1 MNSILLDFKQAIRS
15 LRKAPSATLVIVL
28 TLALGIGANVAIFS
42 VLRGVILRP
51 LPYPEPEELVMATS
65 QFPGLG
71 FDRFWISPPEYRE
84 YREWNETL
92 EEVGGY
98 RAGEA
103 SVAGGDQPM
112 RVRSATVTA
121 TLFPALGVDPIR
133 GRVFTEEEDVPNGPA
148 VAVLSHELW
157 QAGFGGDDS
166 LVGRQVEV
174 NGTPTTIVGVMP
186 PGFDVEDNEI
196 RIWTPARLDPNATN
210 RGSHF
215 LYLVGRLREDVTLE
229 QARADLTRLLSSWYE
244 RLGGEGEGDR
254 ESTHVPSTEG
264 HRLQL
269 APLHEEVVGGTRP
282 AVLAL
287 LGAVGFVLLIACANV
302 ANVML
307 ARSEARQR
315 EVAIRNSMG
324 ASRFRLV
331 RMLLVESVLLALCG
345 GALGVAVAHFGLRA
359 LLEASP
365 DSLPRIDEI
374 TIDPVVLLFAV
385 VVAVLTGLLFGIA
398 PALHLRLRRVGGL
411 LKEGGQRTSAS
422 GGTARLRRL
431 LVVTELALAVGL
443 VVGAGLMIRS
453 LDYLL
458 GVDAGFDPRGLT
470 SFQVSLPSARYAD
483 SAAQTAFYEQLLPR
497 LEGIP
502 GVSGAAAINGLPPLR
517 DVNAND
523 MEFEGLM
530 PSDDAP
536 FNIDYWQFVTDDA
549 VETLG
554 IRLLE
559 GRSFG
564 PGDDGQSNPVAVI
577 NKRAA
582 ETWWKGTSPLG
593 RRLRPCCGDDVP
605 WFTVVGVV
613 HDVKQG
619 GLDQEAGTEAFFS
632 YRQVGEKLGFTPR
645 TMYVAVRSELEP
657 EALSDA
663 LRREVWAIDPALPV
677 AHVSSMEEVFG
688 ESIARARFL
697 TLLLAI
703 FGALALTL
711 AAIGIY
717 GVMSYTVAKRSQEL
731 GIRIALG
738 ADRPRVLR
746 LVLAQGVAMTVV
758 GLAVG
763 VAAAWGLSRLLGSLL
778 YGVGANDPVTYVV
791 VLTLLFATALV
802 ASLLPALRATRVD
815 PIGVLRSE

>member
-1 MNSILLDFKQAIRS
+1 MTSLWLDCKQALRS
-15 LRKAPSATLVIVL
+15 LRKTPSATLVIVV

-71 FDRFWISPPEYRE
+71 FDRFWISPPEYHE

-92 EEVGGY
+92 EEVGAY
-98 RAGEA
+98 RAVEA
-103 SVAGGDQPM
+103 SVAGGDQPL
-112 RVRSATVTA
+112 RVRGAVATA
-121 TLFPALGVDPIR
+121 TLFRALGVEPIR
-133 GRVFTEEEDVPNGPA
+133 GRVYTPEEDVPNGPSL
-148 VAVLSHELW
+148 AVLSFELW
-157 QAGFGGDDS
+157 QSGFGGDET
-166 LVGRQVEV
+166 LVGKQVEV
-174 NGTPTTIVGVMP
+174 NGAPTTIVGIMP
-186 PGFDVEDNEI
+186 AGFDVEDNEI
-196 RIWTPARLDPNATN
+196 RIWQPTRLDPAATN

-215 LYLVGRLREDVTLE
+215 LYLVGRMREGVTLE
-229 QARADLTRLLSSWYE
+229 AARADLGRLLAGWEE
-244 RLGGEGEGDR
+244 RLGGEMN
-254 ESTHVPSTEG
+254 HVPDEEN

-269 APLHEEVVGGTRP
+269 APLHEEVVGGTRA

-287 LGAVGFVLLIACANV
+287 LGAVAFVLLIACANV

-324 ASRFRLV
+324 ASRWRLV
-331 RMLLVESVLLALCG
+331 RMLLVESVLLALG
-345 GALGVAVAHFGLRA
+345 GAALGVAVAHFGLQA
-359 LLEASP
+359 LLRASP

-374 TIDPVVLLFAV
+374 TIDPLVLLFAL
-385 VVAVLTGLLFGIA
+385 VVALLTGLLFGVA
-398 PALHLRLRRVGGL
+398 PALQLRLRRVGTL
-411 LKEGGQRTSAS
+411 LKEGGQRTSA
-422 GGTARLRRL
+422 GGGAARLRRL

-443 VVGAGLMIRS
+443 VVGAGLMLRS
-453 LDYLL
+453 LDRLL
-458 GVDAGFDPRGLT
+458 HVDAGFDPRGLT
-470 SFQVSLPSARYAD
+470 SFQLSLPSARYPDTA
-483 SAAQTAFYEQLLPR
+483 SQTAFFDRLLQS
-497 LEGIP
+497 LEGVP
-502 GVSGAAAINGLPPLR
+502 GITGAAAINGLPPLR

-523 MEFEGLM
+523 MEFEGVE
-530 PSDDAP
+530 PTDDTP

-554 IRLLE
+554 IRLLD

-564 PGDDGQSNPVAVI
+564 AGDDGQSPPVVI
-577 NKRAA
+577 VNRRAA

-593 RRLRPCCGDDVP
+593 RRLRPCCGDSVP

-613 HDVKQG
+613 DDVKQG
-619 GLDQEAGTEAFFS
+619 GLDQEAGTEAFWS

-645 TMYVAVRSELEP
+645 TMYVAVRSGLAP
-657 EALSDA
+657 EALTEA

-688 ESIARARFL
+688 ASIARARFL

-703 FGALALTL
+703 FGALALAL

-738 ADRPRVLR
+738 ADRARVLR
-746 LVLAQGVAMTVV
+746 LVLTQGLAMTVA
-758 GLAVG
+758 GLLVG

-778 YGVGANDPVTYVV
+778 YGVGATDPATYAV
-791 VLTLLFATALV
+791 VLGLLFATALV

>member
-1 MNSILLDFKQAIRS
+1 MTALLVDLRQALRS
-15 LRKAPSATLVIVL
+15 LRKTPTATLVIVV

-51 LPYPEPEELVMATS
+51 LPYPEPRELVMVTS

-71 FDRFWISPPEYRE
+71 FDRFWISPPEYHE
-84 YREWNETL
+84 YRAWNETL
-92 EEVGGY
+92 EEVGAY

-112 RVRSATVTA
+112 RVRSAVVTA
-121 TLFPALGVDPIR
+121 TLFRVLGVEPIR
-133 GRVFTEEEDVPNGPA
+133 GRVFTEEEDVPNGPP

-157 QAGFGGDDS
+157 QSGFGGDES
-166 LVGRQVEV
+166 VVGRQVEV
-174 NGTPTTIVGVMP
+174 NGAPTTIVGIMP
-186 PGFDVEDNEI
+186 PGFDVEDNEV
-196 RIWTPARLDPNATN
+196 RLWRPVQLDPAATN

-215 LYLVGRLREDVTLE
+215 LYLVGRLRDGVPLE
-229 QARADLTRLLSSWYE
+229 QARADLARMLATWE
-244 RLGGEGEGDR
+244 DRLGGEIF
-254 ESTHVPSTEG
+254 HVPDEEN

-269 APLHEEVVGGTRP
+269 APLHEEVVGGTRQ

-331 RMLLVESVLLALCG
+331 RMLLVESLILAFVG
-345 GALGVAVAHFGLRA
+345 GALGIAVAHFGLQA
-359 LLEASP
+359 LLRASP

-374 TIDPVVLLFAV
+374 SIDPLVLLFAV
-385 VVAVLTGLLFGIA
+385 AVAIFTGLLFGIA
-398 PALHLRLRRVGGL
+398 PALQLRLRRVGSL

-422 GGTARLRRL
+422 GGAARLRRL

-443 VVGAGLMIRS
+443 VVGAGLMVRS
-453 LDYLL
+453 LDHLL
-458 GVDAGFDPRGLT
+458 SVDAGFDPRGLT
-470 SFQVSLPSARYAD
+470 SFQLSLPASRYPDAGT
-483 SAAQTAFYEQLLPR
+483 QTAFFDRLLAS
-497 LEGIP
+497 LEGVP
-502 GVSGAAAINGLPPLR
+502 GITGAAAINGLPPMR

-523 MEFEGLM
+523 MEFEGVE
-530 PSDDAP
+530 PSADTP
-536 FNIDYWQFVTDDA
+536 FNIDYWQFVTDQA

-564 PGDDGQSNPVAVI
+564 PGDDGQSTPVALV
-577 NKRAA
+577 NRRAA
-582 ETWWKGTSPLG
+582 ETWWKGSSPLG
-593 RRLRPCCGDDVP
+593 RRMRPCCGDDVP
-605 WFTVVGVV
+605 WFTIVGVV
-613 HDVKQG
+613 DDVKQG
-619 GLDQEAGTEAFFS
+619 GLDQQAGTEAFWS
-632 YRQVGEKLGFTPR
+632 YRQVGERLGFAPR
-645 TMYVAVRSELEP
+645 TMYVAVRSQLAHD
-657 EALSDA
+657 ALTET
-663 LRREVWAIDPALPV
+663 LRREVWAIDPSLPV

-688 ESIARARFL
+688 ASIARARFL
-697 TLLLAI
+697 TMLLAI
-703 FGALALTL
+703 FGGLALTL
-711 AAIGIY
+711 AALGIY

-738 ADRPRVLR
+738 ADRGRVLR
-746 LVLAQGVAMTVV
+746 LVLTQGLAMTVA
-758 GLAVG
+758 GLLVG
-763 VAAAWGLSRLLGSLL
+763 VVAAWGLSRLLGTLL
-778 YGVGANDPVTYVV
+778 YGVAATDPATYAF
-791 VLTLLFATALV
+791 VLALLFATALL
-802 ASLLPALRATRVD
+802 ACLLPALRATRVD

>member
-1 MNSILLDFKQAIRS
+1 MTALLVDLRQALRS
-15 LRKAPSATLVIVL
+15 LRKTPTATLVIVV

-51 LPYPEPEELVMATS
+51 LPYPEPRELVMVTS

-71 FDRFWISPPEYRE
+71 FDRFWISPPEYHE
-84 YREWNETL
+84 YRAWNETL
-92 EEVGGY
+92 EEVGAY

-112 RVRSATVTA
+112 RVRAAVATA
-121 TLFPALGVDPIR
+121 TLFRVLGVEPIR
-133 GRVFTEEEDVPNGPA
+133 GRVFTEEEDVPNGPP

-157 QAGFGGDDS
+157 QSGFGGDES
-166 LVGRQVEV
+166 VVGRQVEV
-174 NGTPTTIVGVMP
+174 NGAPTTIVGIMP
-186 PGFDVEDNEI
+186 PGFDVEDNEV
-196 RIWTPARLDPNATN
+196 RLWRPVQLDPAATN

-215 LYLVGRLREDVTLE
+215 LYLVGRLRDGVPLE
-229 QARADLTRLLSSWYE
+229 QARADLARMLATWE
-244 RLGGEGEGDR
+244 DRLGGE
-254 ESTHVPSTEG
+254 SFHVPNEEN

-269 APLHEEVVGGTRP
+269 APLHEEVVGGTRQ

-331 RMLLVESVLLALCG
+331 RMLLVESLILAFGG
-345 GALGVAVAHFGLRA
+345 GALGIAVAHFGLQA
-359 LLEASP
+359 LLRASP

-374 TIDPVVLLFAV
+374 SIDPLVLLFT
-385 VVAVLTGLLFGIA
+385 VAVAIFTGLLFGIA
-398 PALHLRLRRVGGL
+398 PALQLRLRRVGSL

-422 GGTARLRRL
+422 GGAARLRRL

-443 VVGAGLMIRS
+443 VVGAGLMVRS
-453 LDYLL
+453 LDRLL
-458 GVDAGFDPRGLT
+458 SVDAGFDPRGLT
-470 SFQVSLPSARYAD
+470 SFQLSLPVSRYPDAGT
-483 SAAQTAFYEQLLPR
+483 QTAFFDRLLAS
-497 LEGIP
+497 LESVPGIA
-502 GVSGAAAINGLPPLR
+502 GAAAINGLPPLR

-523 MEFEGLM
+523 MDFEGVE
-530 PSDDAP
+530 PSADTP
-536 FNIDYWQFVTDDA
+536 FNIDYWQFVTDRA

-564 PGDDGQSNPVAVI
+564 PGDDGQSTAVALV
-577 NKRAA
+577 NRRAA
-582 ETWWKGTSPLG
+582 ETWWKGSSPLG
-593 RRLRPCCGDDVP
+593 RRMRPCCGDDVP
-605 WFTVVGVV
+605 WFTIVGVV
-613 HDVKQG
+613 DDVKQG
-619 GLDQEAGTEAFFS
+619 GLDQQAGTEVFWSF
-632 YRQVGEKLGFTPR
+632 RQVGERLGFAPR
-645 TMYVAVRSELEP
+645 TMYVAVRSQLAP
-657 EALSDA
+657 DALTEA

-688 ESIARARFL
+688 ASIARARFL

-703 FGALALTL
+703 FGGLALTL
-711 AAIGIY
+711 AALGIY

-738 ADRPRVLR
+738 ADRGRVLR
-746 LVLAQGVAMTVV
+746 LVLMQGLAMTLV
-758 GLAVG
+758 GLLVG
-763 VAAAWGLSRLLGSLL
+763 VVAAWGLSRLLGTLL
-778 YGVGANDPVTYVV
+778 YGVAATDPATYAF
-791 VLTLLFATALV
+791 VLALLFTTALL
-802 ASLLPALRATRVD
+802 ACLLPALRATRVD